1 MNVYDINNIKLF
13 IWLES
18 NIMVVYNNWVNGELS
33 YVVEICIVLD
43 IMYGGEWVDIIC
55 IYLRLV
61 VCEKNF

>member
-1 MNVYDINNIKLF
+1 
-13 IWLES
+13 
-18 NIMVVYNNWVNGELS
+18 MVVYNNWENGELS

-55 IYLRLV
+55 IFLRLV